1 MTTAPDVERLVNLRA
16 AKDLMD
22 RSYSEELDLD
32 AIAGEAGYSRFHFVR
47 SFRDTYGRTPRAYLS
62 ERRIERARELLRTA
76 NLTVTRSEERRVG
89 KASRCTRW
97 PRDWSSDVCSSDLPR
112 GEGPHGP
119 LVFRRAG
126 SRRDRGRGRVFAFP
140 FRALFSRHLWPN
152 AARIPFGAAHRAG
165 AGAAPHRESDRHQ
178 IGRASCRESE

>member
-76 NLTVTRSEERRVG
+76 NLTVTEICYLVGFSSLGSFSTRFKALVGLSPSDYRAREVQRGGPPPIPGCFVLMWSQPAPQSGRSHHPARSV
-89 KASRCTRW
+89 
-97 PRDWSSDVCSSDLPR
+97 SS
-112 GEGPHGP
+112 
-119 LVFRRAG
+119 
-126 SRRDRGRGRVFAFP
+126 
-140 FRALFSRHLWPN
+140 
-152 AARIPFGAAHRAG
+152 GAATKK
-165 AGAAPHRESDRHQ
+165 EDDK
-178 IGRASCRESE
+178 